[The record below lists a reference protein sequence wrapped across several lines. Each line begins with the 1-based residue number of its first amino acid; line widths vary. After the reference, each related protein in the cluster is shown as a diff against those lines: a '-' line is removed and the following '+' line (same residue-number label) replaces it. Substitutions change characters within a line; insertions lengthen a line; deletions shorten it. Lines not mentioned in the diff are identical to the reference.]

1 MRNKILRKSLRG
13 GASAGGAG
21 KSEVLIMFHTRNYR
35 ELTKLFF
42 MFVLPALS
50 SQLLSGIYTIVD
62 GYFVGWGMGQDGL
75 AAIGLAFPFSV
86 IVTAIGAGIGVG
98 GGALIAIS
106 MGRRREA
113 LAQRILGAMV
123 FLMIAAS
130 ALSSLL
136 LTPLAE
142 YLLTFYDVSPE
153 IAGMARLYAWILIIS
168 SPAQVVTMAML
179 GAVRNDG
186 FPRKAMFIM
195 IAAFGTNIVLDWL
208 WVIVFPFGIAG
219 AAWAT
224 VASQAVSAVLLSAH
238 FLLGMSKV
246 RLRARLVRPWRPL
259 VRRIF
264 VMGASPFGVQIAT
277 AVTMILY
284 NWQSLAY
291 GGDIGVAAYAV
302 VGYIVPVGVMLEE
315 GIAEGIQPLIS
326 YYHGASLGARRRL
339 TARLGFTTAVSVGAA
354 CSLLV
359 FFSNRLVPAF
369 FSMHG
374 EAAEVAARGLLLSVP
389 VFPFLGL
396 AKVGASYY
404 QAVGRSDMA
413 SMLTYGDPFILQPL
427 FLWTLPLLFSLDGVW
442 LAMFFTNMTL
452 AMIFVIMWRRGNAR
466 RIPLSGGSIIGLL

>member
-1 MRNKILRKSLRG
+1 
-13 GASAGGAG
+13 
-21 KSEVLIMFHTRNYR
+21 MFHTRNYR

-62 GYFVGWGMGQDGL
+62 GYFVGWGVGQDGL

-326 YYHGASLGARRRL
+326 YYHGASLVARRRL

>member
-1 MRNKILRKSLRG
+1 
-13 GASAGGAG
+13 
-21 KSEVLIMFHTRNYR
+21 MFHTRNYR

-123 FLMIAAS
+123 FLMVAAS

-442 LAMFFTNMTL
+442 LAMLFTNMTL

>member
-1 MRNKILRKSLRG
+1 
-13 GASAGGAG
+13 
-21 KSEVLIMFHTRNYR
+21 MFHTKNYR
-35 ELTKLFF
+35 ELNRLFF
-42 MFVLPALS
+42 MFVIPAVS

-62 GYFVGWGMGQDGL
+62 GYFVGWGIGQGGL
-75 AAIGLAFPFSV
+75 AAIGLSFPFSV

-106 MGRRREA
+106 MGRGREA

-130 ALSSLL
+130 AVSSLL

-142 YLLTFYDVSPE
+142 YLLTFYKVSPD
-153 IAGMARLYAWILIIS
+153 IAEMARYYAWILIIS

-186 FPRKAMFIM
+186 FPRKAMAIM

-224 VASQAVSAVLLSAH
+224 VASQAVSALLLSAH

-246 RLRARLVRPWRPL
+246 RLRPRFIRLWRPL
-259 VRRIF
+259 ARRIA
-264 VMGASPFGVQIAT
+264 VMGVSPFGVQIAT

-284 NWQSLAY
+284 NWQALAY

-315 GIAEGIQPLIS
+315 GVAEGIQPLIS
-326 YYHGASLGARRRL
+326 YYHGGSGGACLFAAAFCQRQNCTGLFLDARRGRLGGGARSIPLRSRL
-339 TARLGFTTAVSVGAA
+339 
-354 CSLLV
+354 SL
-359 FFSNRLVPAF
+359 SR
-369 FSMHG
+369 SCEG
-374 EAAEVAARGLLLSVP
+374 RGLLLSGGRTQRHGFGADLRRP
-389 VFPFLGL
+389 VYPAAAL
-396 AKVGASYY
+396 
-404 QAVGRSDMA
+404 
-413 SMLTYGDPFILQPL
+413 
-427 FLWTLPLLFSLDGVW
+427 SLDAAAVPR
-442 LAMFFTNMTL
+442 A
-452 AMIFVIMWRRGNAR
+452 
-466 RIPLSGGSIIGLL
+466 

>member
-1 MRNKILRKSLRG
+1 
-13 GASAGGAG
+13 
-21 KSEVLIMFHTRNYR
+21 MFHTRNYR

-224 VASQAVSAVLLSAH
+224 AASQAVSAGLLSAH
-238 FLLGMSKV
+238 FRLGMSKV

-259 VRRIF
+259 VRRSCGL
-264 VMGASPFGVQIAT
+264 GASPVGVQIAT

-466 RIPLSGGSIIGLL
+466 RIPLSGGSIMGSH

>member
-1 MRNKILRKSLRG
+1 
-13 GASAGGAG
+13 
-21 KSEVLIMFHTRNYR
+21 MFHTRNYR

-396 AKVGASYY
+396 VKVGASYY

-466 RIPLSGGSIIGLL
+466 RIPLSGGSIIGFL

>member
-1 MRNKILRKSLRG
+1 
-13 GASAGGAG
+13 
-21 KSEVLIMFHTRNYR
+21 MFHTRNYR

-326 YYHGASLGARRRL
+326 YYHGASLGARRRF

-466 RIPLSGGSIIGLL
+466 RIPLSGGSIIGFL

>member
-1 MRNKILRKSLRG
+1 
-13 GASAGGAG
+13 
-21 KSEVLIMFHTRNYR
+21 MFHTRNYR

>member
-1 MRNKILRKSLRG
+1 
-13 GASAGGAG
+13 
-21 KSEVLIMFHTRNYR
+21 MFHTRNYR

-224 VASQAVSAVLLSAH
+224 AASQAVSAVLLSAH

>member
-1 MRNKILRKSLRG
+1 
-13 GASAGGAG
+13 
-21 KSEVLIMFHTRNYR
+21 MFHTRNYR

-339 TARLGFTTAVSVGAA
+339 TARLGFTTAVSVGVA

-466 RIPLSGGSIIGLL
+466 RIPLSGGSIMGLL

>member
-1 MRNKILRKSLRG
+1 
-13 GASAGGAG
+13 
-21 KSEVLIMFHTRNYR
+21 MFHTRNYR

-62 GYFVGWGMGQDGL
+62 GYFVGWGVGQDGL

-123 FLMIAAS
+123 FLMVAAS

-224 VASQAVSAVLLSAH
+224 AASQTVSAVLLSAH

-466 RIPLSGGSIIGLL
+466 RIPLSGGSIMGLL

>member
-1 MRNKILRKSLRG
+1 
-13 GASAGGAG
+13 
-21 KSEVLIMFHTRNYR
+21 MFHTRNYR

-62 GYFVGWGMGQDGL
+62 GYFVGWGVGQDGL

-123 FLMIAAS
+123 FLMVAAS

-224 VASQAVSAVLLSAH
+224 AASQTVSAVLLSAH

-369 FSMHG
+369 FSQHG

-466 RIPLSGGSIIGLL
+466 RIPLSGGSIMGSR

>member
-1 MRNKILRKSLRG
+1 
-13 GASAGGAG
+13 
-21 KSEVLIMFHTRNYR
+21 MFHTRNYR

-466 RIPLSGGSIIGLL
+466 RIPLSGGSIMGLL

>member
-1 MRNKILRKSLRG
+1 
-13 GASAGGAG
+13 
-21 KSEVLIMFHTRNYR
+21 MFHTRNYR

-224 VASQAVSAVLLSAH
+224 AASQAVSAVLLSAH

-466 RIPLSGGSIIGLL
+466 RIPLSGGSIMGSH

>member
-1 MRNKILRKSLRG
+1 
-13 GASAGGAG
+13 
-21 KSEVLIMFHTRNYR
+21 MFHTRNYR

-326 YYHGASLGARRRL
+326 YYHGASLGARRRF

>member
-1 MRNKILRKSLRG
+1 
-13 GASAGGAG
+13 
-21 KSEVLIMFHTRNYR
+21 MFHTKNYR
-35 ELTKLFF
+35 ELNRLFF
-42 MFVLPALS
+42 MFVIPAVS

-62 GYFVGWGMGQDGL
+62 GYFVGWVIGQGGL
-75 AAIGLAFPFSV
+75 AAIGLSFPFSV

-106 MGRRREA
+106 MGRGREA

-130 ALSSLL
+130 AVSSLL

-142 YLLTFYDVSPE
+142 YLLTFYKVSPD
-153 IAGMARLYAWILIIS
+153 IAEMARYYAWILIIS

-186 FPRKAMFIM
+186 FPRKAMAIM

-224 VASQAVSAVLLSAH
+224 VASQAVSALLLSAH

-246 RLRARLVRPWRPL
+246 RLRPRFIRLWRPL
-259 VRRIF
+259 ARRIA
-264 VMGASPFGVQIAT
+264 VMGVSPFGVQIAT

-284 NWQSLAY
+284 NWQALAY

-315 GIAEGIQPLIS
+315 GVAEGIQPLIS
-326 YYHGASLGARRRL
+326 YYHGANLRARRRL
-339 TARLGFTTAVSVGAA
+339 TARLGFTAAVLVGLV
-354 CSLLV
+354 CSLLL
-359 FFSNRLVPAF
+359 FASDRIVPAF

-374 EAAEVAARGLLLSVP
+374 EAASVAARGLFLSVP

-413 SMLTYGDPFILQPL
+413 SVLTYGDPFILQPL
-427 FLWTLPLLFSLDGVW
+427 FLWTLPLFLALDGVW

-452 AMIFVIMWRRGNAR
+452 AAIFVIMWRRGSGNR
-466 RIPLSGGSIIGLL
+466 RMPLTGGGLMGIL

>member
-1 MRNKILRKSLRG
+1 
-13 GASAGGAG
+13 
-21 KSEVLIMFHTRNYR
+21 MFHTRNYR

-123 FLMIAAS
+123 FLMVAAS

>member
-1 MRNKILRKSLRG
+1 
-13 GASAGGAG
+13 
-21 KSEVLIMFHTRNYR
+21 MFHTRNYR

-123 FLMIAAS
+123 FLMVAAS

-224 VASQAVSAVLLSAH
+224 AASQAVSAVLLSAH

-466 RIPLSGGSIIGLL
+466 RIPLSGGSIMGLL

>member
-1 MRNKILRKSLRG
+1 MFCAKNYG
-13 GASAGGAG
+13 
-21 KSEVLIMFHTRNYR
+21 ELIR
-35 ELTKLFF
+35 LFF
-42 MFVLPALS
+42 RFVIPAVS
-50 SQLLSGIYTIVD
+50 SQLLCGIYTIVD
-62 GYFVGWGMGQDGL
+62 GYFVGWGIGQDGL
-75 AAIGLAFPFSV
+75 AAIGLAFPFTV
-86 IVTAIGAGIGVG
+86 IVTAVGAGIGVG
-98 GGALIAIS
+98 GGALMAIS
-106 MGRRREA
+106 AGRGRRV
-113 LAQRILGAMV
+113 LARRILGAMF
-123 FLMIAAS
+123 FLMLLAS
-130 ALSSLL
+130 ALCSLL

-259 VRRIF
+259 GRRIF

-466 RIPLSGGSIIGLL
+466 RIPLSGGSIMGSH

>member
-1 MRNKILRKSLRG
+1 
-13 GASAGGAG
+13 
-21 KSEVLIMFHTRNYR
+21 MFHTRNYR

-224 VASQAVSAVLLSAH
+224 AASQAVSAVLLSAH

-466 RIPLSGGSIIGLL
+466 RIPLSGGSIMGLL

>member
-1 MRNKILRKSLRG
+1 
-13 GASAGGAG
+13 
-21 KSEVLIMFHTRNYR
+21 MFHTRNYR

-466 RIPLSGGSIIGLL
+466 RIPLSGGSIMGSH

>member
-1 MRNKILRKSLRG
+1 
-13 GASAGGAG
+13 
-21 KSEVLIMFHTRNYR
+21 MFHTRNYR

-62 GYFVGWGMGQDGL
+62 GYFVGWGVGQDGL

-123 FLMIAAS
+123 FLMVAAS

-224 VASQAVSAVLLSAH
+224 AASQTVSAVLLSAH

-466 RIPLSGGSIIGLL
+466 RIPLSGGSIMGSH

>member
-1 MRNKILRKSLRG
+1 
-13 GASAGGAG
+13 
-21 KSEVLIMFHTRNYR
+21 MFHTRNYR

-62 GYFVGWGMGQDGL
+62 GYFVGWGVGQDGL

-123 FLMIAAS
+123 FLMVAAS

-224 VASQAVSAVLLSAH
+224 AASQTVSAVLLSAH

-466 RIPLSGGSIIGLL
+466 RIPLSGGSIMGSR

>member
-1 MRNKILRKSLRG
+1 
-13 GASAGGAG
+13 
-21 KSEVLIMFHTRNYR
+21 MFHTRNYR

-62 GYFVGWGMGQDGL
+62 GYFVGWGVGQDGL

-123 FLMIAAS
+123 FLMVAAS

-466 RIPLSGGSIIGLL
+466 RIPLSGGSIMGSR

>member
-1 MRNKILRKSLRG
+1 
-13 GASAGGAG
+13 
-21 KSEVLIMFHTRNYR
+21 MFHTRNYR

-466 RIPLSGGSIIGLL
+466 RIPLSGGSIIDFL

>member
-1 MRNKILRKSLRG
+1 
-13 GASAGGAG
+13 
-21 KSEVLIMFHTRNYR
+21 MFHTRNYR

-86 IVTAIGAGIGVG
+86 IVAAIGAGIGVG

-466 RIPLSGGSIIGLL
+466 RIPLSGGSIIGFL

>member
-1 MRNKILRKSLRG
+1 
-13 GASAGGAG
+13 
-21 KSEVLIMFHTRNYR
+21 MFHTRNYR

-123 FLMIAAS
+123 FLMVAAS
-130 ALSSLL
+130 ALSSIL

>member
-1 MRNKILRKSLRG
+1 MCIRDR
-13 GASAGGAG
+13 
-21 KSEVLIMFHTRNYR
+21 
-35 ELTKLFF
+35 
-42 MFVLPALS
+42 
-50 SQLLSGIYTIVD
+50 
-62 GYFVGWGMGQDGL
+62 
-75 AAIGLAFPFSV
+75 
-86 IVTAIGAGIGVG
+86 
-98 GGALIAIS
+98 
-106 MGRRREA
+106 
-113 LAQRILGAMV
+113 
-123 FLMIAAS
+123 IAAS

-466 RIPLSGGSIIGLL
+466 RIPLSGGSIIGFL

>member
-1 MRNKILRKSLRG
+1 M
-13 GASAGGAG
+13 
-21 KSEVLIMFHTRNYR
+21 
-35 ELTKLFF
+35 
-42 MFVLPALS
+42 
-50 SQLLSGIYTIVD
+50 
-62 GYFVGWGMGQDGL
+62 
-75 AAIGLAFPFSV
+75 
-86 IVTAIGAGIGVG
+86 TAIGAGIGVG

-123 FLMIAAS
+123 FLMVAAS

-224 VASQAVSAVLLSAH
+224 AASQTVSAVLLSAH

-339 TARLGFTTAVSVGAA
+339 TARLGFTKAVSVGAA

-466 RIPLSGGSIIGLL
+466 RIPLSGGSIMGSR

>member
-1 MRNKILRKSLRG
+1 
-13 GASAGGAG
+13 
-21 KSEVLIMFHTRNYR
+21 MFHTRNYR

-123 FLMIAAS
+123 FLMVTAS

>member
-1 MRNKILRKSLRG
+1 
-13 GASAGGAG
+13 
-21 KSEVLIMFHTRNYR
+21 MFHTRNYR

-62 GYFVGWGMGQDGL
+62 GYFVGWGVGQDGL

-246 RLRARLVRPWRPL
+246 RLRARLVRLWRPL

-374 EAAEVAARGLLLSVP
+374 EAAEVAARGRLLSVP

-466 RIPLSGGSIIGLL
+466 RIPLSGGSIMGSH

>member
-1 MRNKILRKSLRG
+1 
-13 GASAGGAG
+13 
-21 KSEVLIMFHTRNYR
+21 MFHTRNYR

-123 FLMIAAS
+123 FLMVAAS

-466 RIPLSGGSIIGLL
+466 RIPLSGGSIMGLL

>member
-1 MRNKILRKSLRG
+1 
-13 GASAGGAG
+13 
-21 KSEVLIMFHTRNYR
+21 MFHTRNYR

-62 GYFVGWGMGQDGL
+62 GYFVGWGVGQDGL

-224 VASQAVSAVLLSAH
+224 AASQTVSAVLLSAH

-466 RIPLSGGSIIGLL
+466 RIPLSGGSIMGSH

>member
-1 MRNKILRKSLRG
+1 
-13 GASAGGAG
+13 
-21 KSEVLIMFHTRNYR
+21 MFHTRNYR

-224 VASQAVSAVLLSAH
+224 AASQAVSAVLLSAH

-466 RIPLSGGSIIGLL
+466 RIPLSGGSIIGFL

>member
-1 MRNKILRKSLRG
+1 
-13 GASAGGAG
+13 
-21 KSEVLIMFHTRNYR
+21 MFHTRNYR

-62 GYFVGWGMGQDGL
+62 GYFVGWGVGQDGL

-123 FLMIAAS
+123 FLMVAAS

-224 VASQAVSAVLLSAH
+224 AASQTVSAVLLSAH

>member
-1 MRNKILRKSLRG
+1 
-13 GASAGGAG
+13 
-21 KSEVLIMFHTRNYR
+21 MFHTRNYR

-62 GYFVGWGMGQDGL
+62 AYFVGWGMGQDGL

-466 RIPLSGGSIIGLL
+466 RIPLSGGSIIGFL

>member
-1 MRNKILRKSLRG
+1 
-13 GASAGGAG
+13 
-21 KSEVLIMFHTRNYR
+21 MFHTRNYR

-123 FLMIAAS
+123 FLMVAAS

-326 YYHGASLGARRRL
+326 YYHGASLGARRRF

-413 SMLTYGDPFILQPL
+413 SMLTYGDPFILQPP

-442 LAMFFTNMTL
+442 LAMLFTNMTL

>member
-1 MRNKILRKSLRG
+1 
-13 GASAGGAG
+13 
-21 KSEVLIMFHTRNYR
+21 MFHTRNYR

-452 AMIFVIMWRRGNAR
+452 TMIFVIMWRRGNAR